1 MDKKTLY
8 IAQEIKAQIDNLDL
22 IEDAFKRDEEW
33 DDEKVTHHIREIR
46 PSPSFLCRYEYEV
59 LGGGRS
65 VTLPPSLNDKI
76 LELLKEYKAEL
87 EKEFDRL

>member
-1 MDKKTLY
+1 MDENTLKR
-8 IAQEIKAQIDNLDL
+8 AQEIKAQINIIDS
-22 IEDAFKRDEEW
+22 IESAFKRDEEW
-33 DDEKVTHHIREIR
+33 DDKKVTHSPYERR
-46 PSPSFLCRYEYEV
+46 PLPSFLCSYDFAI

>member
-1 MDKKTLY
+1 MDENTL
-8 IAQEIKAQIDNLDL
+8 IKAQEIKAQINIIDS
-22 IEDAFKRDEEW
+22 IESAFKRDEEW
-33 DDEKVTHHIREIR
+33 DDKKSSHVYERR
-46 PSPSFLCRYEYEV
+46 PSPNFLCSYDYAI

-65 VTLPPSLNDKI
+65 VKLPASLNDKI

>member
-1 MDKKTLY
+1 MDENTFKR
-8 IAQEIKAQIDNLDL
+8 AQEIKAQIDNLDL
-22 IEDAFKRDEEW
+22 IESAFKRDEEW
-33 DDEKVTHHIREIR
+33 DDVTHSPYERR
-46 PSPSFLCRYEYEV
+46 PLPSFLCSYDFAI

>member
-1 MDKKTLY
+1 MDEKTLY
-8 IAQEIKAQIDNLDL
+8 RAQEIKVQIDNLDL

-33 DDEKVTHHIREIR
+33 DDEKVTHLICERR
-46 PSPSFLCRYEYEV
+46 PSPSFSCHYEYGI

-65 VTLPPSLNDKI
+65 VRLPESLNDKI